1 MRWTTKLVLAVLIT
15 ALACGDDDDEGGRQ
29 QPDRPAAQGDTV
41 RKPVYAEAE
50 AAQILRVINAGEVE
64 TSAIA
69 RERSQNLDILRYAR
83 VMISDH
89 TAMTALLD
97 SLVQPVSDSVNA
109 VSRTLSQEAAQLA
122 DTLRAL
128 EGGFN
133 NTYIQRQ
140 IAAHEQAV
148 LLLDTALIPSAR
160 NPQLKKLLQELRPAM
175 VAHLQRARQIWAE
188 RQASGL
194 AASTARPSAPTPSP
208 QPTSP
213 PPVQRVTPPP
223 AAQTPPAPVQRE
235 DTVSTL
241 PPTSTTNM

>member
-1 MRWTTKLVLAVLIT
+1 MHWKTRLVLAVLIT
-15 ALACGDDDDEGGRQ
+15 VLACGGDDDGGTREQ
-29 QPDRPAAQGDTV
+29 AQRPAAQRDTV
-41 RKPVYAEAE
+41 RQPVYPEAE
-50 AAQILRVINAGEVE
+50 AAQILRAINAGEVAA
-64 TSAIA
+64 SRIA

-89 TAMTALLD
+89 TAMTQLLD
-97 SLVQPVSDSVNA
+97 SIVPAISDSVNP

-133 NTYIQRQ
+133 NTYIQTQ
-140 IAAHEQAV
+140 VAAHEQAL

-160 NPQLKKLLQELRPAM
+160 NPQLKKLLQDLRPAM

-194 AASTARPSAPTPSP
+194 AASTARPAPARSQ

-213 PPVQRVTPPP
+213 PAQSPTPSPVQPSAP
-223 AAQTPPAPVQRE
+223 PVQRE
-235 DTVSTL
+235 DTVFAP